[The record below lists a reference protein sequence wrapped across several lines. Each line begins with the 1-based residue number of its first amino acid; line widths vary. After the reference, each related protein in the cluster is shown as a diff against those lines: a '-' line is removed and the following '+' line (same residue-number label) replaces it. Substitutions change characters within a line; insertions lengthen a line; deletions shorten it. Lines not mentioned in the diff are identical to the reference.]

1 MITISLCMI
10 VKNEEKSLERC
21 LSSVQKAVDQM
32 IIVDTGSTDN
42 TKQIARKFTRYV
54 YDFEWIDDFA
64 QRATLRSA
72 MRKWIIFYGWTRMI
86 F

>member
-32 IIVDTGSTDN
+32 IIVDTYPRTTPSKLHANLPDTFSTSNGST
-42 TKQIARKFTRYV
+42 ILP
-54 YDFEWIDDFA
+54 